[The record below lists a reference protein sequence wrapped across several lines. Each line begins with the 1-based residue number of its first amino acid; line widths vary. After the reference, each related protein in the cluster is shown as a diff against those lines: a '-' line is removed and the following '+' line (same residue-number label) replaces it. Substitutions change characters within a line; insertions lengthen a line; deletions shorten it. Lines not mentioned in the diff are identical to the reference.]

1 MGRKKSLISEGIQE
15 SKDVGNEGLER
26 GEELSMESSEIRA
39 LIDSIDTDMDE
50 DDTKMIENTK
60 EGYSGAFSEAFEGES
75 LEKQNDMEKIG
86 EEQIEQANEEI
97 EKVSQAADIYSNM
110 EGISDVG
117 SEFANEAADAMDS
130 SKTEYEEMAE
140 DARDVLEEYKNRFA
154 ELERERDSVFG

>member
-60 EGYSGAFSEAFEGES
+60 EGYSGAFSDAFEGES
-75 LEKQNDMEKIG
+75 LEKQNDMEK
-86 EEQIEQANEEI
+86 IEQANEEI

-154 ELERERDSVFG
+154 ELEREIDSVFG